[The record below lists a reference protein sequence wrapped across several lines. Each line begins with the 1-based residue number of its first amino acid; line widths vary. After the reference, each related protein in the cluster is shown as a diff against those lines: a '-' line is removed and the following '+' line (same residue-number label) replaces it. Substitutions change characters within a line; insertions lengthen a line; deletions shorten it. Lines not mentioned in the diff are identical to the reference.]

1 MKTFLSSIRI
11 TLVQVICIVTV
22 AVLLAACSKFNDDA
36 ANNNNT
42 PVANLMAFNLAADQ
56 PSVGIALSGSNLT
69 NNPLGYINY
78 TGTYQRI
85 YIGNRAVESY
95 NNNSDSTIATTNF
108 NFEANK
114 YYSLFVAGANGNYT
128 NILTRDNF
136 DSLSTSTGK
145 AYLRYINAIP
155 DSTKPTIT
163 ILANG
168 NNVFNTSAAFS
179 FVSDFAAAEP
189 GQVSIAIKNN
199 SSIDASRTVT
209 LEKGKVYTVLLTGM
223 PGAADTTKSV
233 QIKYILNGNL
243 TGQ

>member
-42 PVANLMAFNLAADQ
+42 PVANLMAFNLATDQ

-128 NILTRDNF
+128 NIATRDNF

-145 AYLRYINAIP
+145 AYVRYINAIP
-155 DSTKPTIT
+155 DSTKPTVSIS
-163 ILANG
+163 ANG
-168 NNVFNTSAAFS
+168 NDIFNTPAAFS
-179 FVSDFAAAEP
+179 SVSDFAATDP
-189 GQVSIAIKNN
+189 GQVNIAIKNN
-199 SSIDASRTVT
+199 SNIDASRIIT

-223 PGAADTTKSV
+223 PGAADTTKAV